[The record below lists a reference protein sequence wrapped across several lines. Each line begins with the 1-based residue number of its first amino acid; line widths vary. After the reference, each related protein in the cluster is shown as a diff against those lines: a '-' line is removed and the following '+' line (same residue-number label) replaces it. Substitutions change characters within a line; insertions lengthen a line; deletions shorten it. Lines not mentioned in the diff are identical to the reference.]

1 MDEWISAIRAVKS
14 REYYEPGHPAHIELP
29 LGMFL
34 KKKKRFLRSKS
45 VMSGNFEMKT
55 TIYRIAYALPG

>member
-34 KKKKRFLRSKS
+34 KEKKTFFTAKIGYVR
-45 VMSGNFEMKT
+45 
-55 TIYRIAYALPG
+55 

>member
-34 KKKKRFLRSKS
+34 KKINRNLRSKP
-45 VMSGNFEMKT
+45 VMFTESHT
-55 TIYRIAYALPG
+55 